1 MKESEKE
8 LFEKMLEA
16 SFKKKKAMESGTRV
30 IAIVNSAK
38 KDFVFVTTKEGKLP
52 GIISSEEFIES
63 ELPKQGDEIEAYFL
77 KEDHGDIHFTTCL
90 SGDSLNKDLLEIAKR
105 AEIPVLGQFIG
116 ENDSGAEVKIGEF
129 TAFCPFSQIDPEF
142 KKSGL
147 SGKRSKFLIQ
157 DIGTRGKFVVSQKK
171 ISDKAKEAKLGILK
185 QELKEGM
192 FVTCKVKT
200 IQNFGLIVEMD
211 GGLTALIPISE
222 ATYKKNPELEKE
234 FQVGQTLRA
243 RILRIDWENQ
253 KFALTVKDFL
263 KDPWAQ
269 TVPFKEG
276 DIVKGTIDSLKPF
289 GLFVK
294 LDDHFNGLVPTRE
307 TGTPNRVPLIQSFK
321 PGEVIDVFV
330 MEVNPER
337 KQISLSIQKAKEIQE
352 RMDYSSYLSS
362 DTSGSTSS
370 FGAIL
375 QNSLN
380 KNKKDDSMPL
390 HIGLYRPEIPPNTGN
405 IARLCVA
412 LGAELH
418 IIGQASFDLSEKAAR
433 RAGLDYW
440 DKVRISFH
448 SSLEEYKAILP
459 SGTDPYLISVYG
471 KRSYTDVRYKEGD
484 AFLFGNE
491 TSGVPTEMKNSWNE
505 KRILKIPM
513 EDSSRCLNLSNS
525 VAVISYEA
533 MRQIRS
539 W

>member
-1 MKESEKE
+1 MRESEKE
-8 LFEKMLEA
+8 LFEKMLDA
-16 SFKKKKAMESGTRV
+16 SFKKKKAMEPGTKV
-30 IAIVNSAK
+30 TVIVNSAK
-38 KDFVFVTTKEGKLP
+38 KDFVFVTAKEGKLP

-63 ELPKQGDEIEAYFL
+63 GLPNQGDEIEAYFL
-77 KEDHGDIHFTTCL
+77 KEDHGDIHFTVCL
-90 SGDSLNKDLLEIAKR
+90 GGDSLNKDLLEIAKR
-105 AEIPVLGQFIG
+105 AEIPILGQFIG

-129 TAFCPFSQIDPEF
+129 SAFCPFSQIDPEL

-147 SGKRSKFLIQ
+147 PGKRSKFLIQ
-157 DIGTRGKFVVSQKK
+157 DTRGKLVVSQKK
-171 ISDKAKEAKLGILK
+171 ISDRAKEAKLGILK

-211 GGLTALIPISE
+211 GLSALIPISE

-307 TGTPNRVPLIQSFK
+307 TGISNRVPLTQSFK
-321 PGEVIDVFV
+321 TGDVINVFI

-352 RMDYSSYLSS
+352 RMDYSSYLSA

-380 KNKKDDSMPL
+380 KNKK
-390 HIGLYRPEIPPNTGN
+390 R
-405 IARLCVA
+405 
-412 LGAELH
+412 
-418 IIGQASFDLSEKAAR
+418 
-433 RAGLDYW
+433 
-440 DKVRISFH
+440 
-448 SSLEEYKAILP
+448 
-459 SGTDPYLISVYG
+459 
-471 KRSYTDVRYKEGD
+471 
-484 AFLFGNE
+484 
-491 TSGVPTEMKNSWNE
+491 
-505 KRILKIPM
+505 
-513 EDSSRCLNLSNS
+513 
-525 VAVISYEA
+525 
-533 MRQIRS
+533 
-539 W
+539 